1 MTCIDCELFS
11 ISCEGRY
18 GKTLNVE
25 TICKEFDSENLK
37 SDNVNH
43 PSHYTSGKI
52 ECINY
57 IQDKLTPEEFRGYNK
72 GNVIKYVTRE
82 RHKNGD
88 GDLKKAKWYSDKLID
103 VLEGSGEK

>member
-1 MTCIDCELFS
+1 MS
-11 ISCEGRY
+11 
-18 GKTLNVE
+18 
-25 TICKEFDSENLK
+25 TIQAITQAE
-37 SDNVNH
+37 
-43 PSHYTSGKI
+43 KI

-103 VLEGSGEK
+103 VLEGVARNDQTT